1 MNLGCTVAVFPQDA
15 SIGQAVPNLVTDL
28 LSVTAVFEVECEQ
41 KDFYLVSSAVAE
53 TGRLAQVYS

>member
-1 MNLGCTVAVFPQDA
+1 MDLVSVMAV
-15 SIGQAVPNLVTDL
+15 S
-28 LSVTAVFEVECEQ
+28 EVECEQ